1 MGGDHAPREMLLGVV
16 AAKKEYGEEYI
27 LVGRETE
34 LVSNA
39 NELGIELDGFE
50 IVNADDVITMDDDPM
65 SIRRKSESSM
75 SKGLRMLSEG
85 KGDAFVSCG
94 NTGALFTGATLIV
107 KRAKGV
113 HRAAIAAMMP
123 FNPPMLLLDAGANI
137 SVTPE
142 YILQFAIMGSAY
154 MHKLYGIESPR
165 VGLLNNGTEESKGTP
180 LQLEAYKALKDAS
193 EKGLGINFV
202 GNVEAGS
209 TPFDVCD
216 VLVTDG
222 FTGNV
227 MLKSMEG
234 LGRLVK
240 GKLKA
245 MFTTPIGVLG
255 ALTVKKSL
263 KQFKKDFDVTEHGG
277 SPILGI
283 SKPVIKAH
291 GSSNAKAFKNAIRQA
306 INYTSASLIEDIS
319 RASLDY
325 EEILKKEKETN
336 A

>member
-1 MGGDHAPREMLLGVV
+1 MGGDNAPREMLLGIV

-34 LVSNA
+34 LYSCA
-39 NELGIELDGFE
+39 KELGIELGGFE
-50 IVNADDVITMDDDPM
+50 IVNADDVITMDDEPM
-65 SIRRKSESSM
+65 SVRQKSESSM
-75 SKGLRMLSEG
+75 SKGLRMLADG

-180 LQLEAYKALKDAS
+180 LQLEAYKVLKDAS
-193 EKGLGINFV
+193 ERGLGINFV
-202 GNVEAGS
+202 GNVEAGA

-245 MFTTPIGVLG
+245 MFTTPIGILG

-283 SKPVIKAH
+283 SKPVITAH

-306 INYTSASLIEDIS
+306 IKYTSADVVEDIS
-319 RASLDY
+319 RAALDY
-325 EEILKKEKETN
+325 EEMLKKEKETN